1 MAMTELSV
9 LIPRALRQ
17 LPPTN
22 ELTEKLVISVWE
34 RAVGETLAQRTR
46 PFRLHQ
52 STLIVSVPS
61 LMWKRELHHLQ
72 EEILEGLRKA
82 LGRTIVQALEFR
94 VDVEFDSRVV
104 ASAAAPSQIPQ
115 KPILLA
121 LECIEDPELRRT
133 FAATASSCLNR
144 PK

>member
-1 MAMTELSV
+1 MTELSA
-9 LIPRALRQ
+9 LLPKALRQ
-17 LPPTN
+17 LAPTN
-22 ELTEKLVISVWE
+22 ELMEKLVISVWE

-72 EEILEGLRKA
+72 DEIIEA
-82 LGRTIVQALEFR
+82 LHKTLGQRIVQSLEFR
-94 VDVEFDSRVV
+94 VDVEFDSRLITG
-104 ASAAAPSQIPQ
+104 SAASPTVPQ
-115 KPILLA
+115 NPVPLV
-121 LECIEDPELRRT
+121 LECIEDVELRRT
-133 FAATASSCLNR
+133 FAATASSYLNR